1 MPCSY
6 LSFGFHSAKVPGFLF
21 CCCDKTRW
29 PREPT
34 TESVCFR
41 SWLQKVRIHDCRNS
55 WELTSWSTV
64 LRQRELAETGKSL
77 RKALSVHLGVGLR
90 LSVLRVEPF
99 PSQPSLWS
107 HLCGLYAQW
116 VWYAIKKNK
125 VMLFTG
131 KWEMI
136 FISESGQSHTDMPH
150 VLSPLPIL
158 GIVDA

>member
-6 LSFGFHSAKVPGFLF
+6 LSFGFHFAKVPGFLF

-29 PREPT
+29 PRELT
-34 TESVCFR
+34 TESVYFR

-99 PSQPSLWS
+99 PEPAISLVPSMWFI
-107 HLCGLYAQW
+107 CTMGM
-116 VWYAIKKNK
+116 VCIKKNK

-136 FISESGQSHTDMPH
+136 FISESGQSYTDLPH
-150 VLSPLPIL
+150 VLSPLPSL
-158 GIVDA
+158 GIVGT